1 MKTIKDLVFILVPV
15 LLLGITAAFVHN
27 NMMLKEENSRVKQNL
42 DQYGREISNLEI
54 TKKELKTELEKK
66 NSTIVAVDSILS
78 ERNLRIS
85 QLERVIATRVTIID
99 IDTTFLPITRGVPVY
114 LPTPSPGGQLYKTV
128 FKTER
133 NCISFEGF
141 ILSTDP
147 EPSVA
152 ITRREAKVSVYN
164 IDVKR
169 RWWQFWKPRK
179 EKVVSSDCGEVE
191 INEIYVD

>member
-164 IDVKR
+164 VDVNR

>member
-15 LLLGITAAFVHN
+15 LLLGITAALVHN

-42 DQYGREISNLEI
+42 DQYGREISNLEL
-54 TKKELKTELEKK
+54 TKKELKAELEKK

-99 IDTTFLPITRGVPVY
+99 ADTTFLPIARGVPVY
-114 LPTPSPGGQLYKTV
+114 LPTPSTGGQLYKTV

-179 EKVVSSDCGEVE
+179 EKVVSSECGEVE

>member
-1 MKTIKDLVFILVPV
+1 MKTIRDLVFILVPV

>member
-27 NMMLKEENSRVKQNL
+27 NMILKEENSRVKQNL

-99 IDTTFLPITRGVPVY
+99 IDTTFLPIARGVPVY